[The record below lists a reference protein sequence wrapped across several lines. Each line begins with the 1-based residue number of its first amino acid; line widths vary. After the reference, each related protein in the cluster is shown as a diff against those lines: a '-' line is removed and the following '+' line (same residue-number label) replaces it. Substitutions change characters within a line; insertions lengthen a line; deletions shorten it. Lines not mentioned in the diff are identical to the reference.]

1 LREIYLDNSATTKV
15 IPEAVEAV
23 VEACR
28 IKYGNPSSLHGKGID
43 AEKVV
48 KEARERT
55 AGFLNCSPE
64 EIFFTSGGTE
74 ANNWAVFKAAE
85 KLKRFGKH
93 IITTSIEHSSVL
105 QPIKE
110 LEKKG
115 FEVTYL
121 SSSKEGIISL
131 EELKKELRPDTILV
145 SIMHAN
151 NETGA
156 VQPIFEAAEII
167 KNISDKAFFHVDA
180 VQSFGKIN
188 IDLKKERG
196 IDLLSIS
203 AHKIHGPKGIGA
215 LFIRKGLNISPFLFG
230 GEQEGKMRAGTENVP
245 GIAGFGAALK
255 ALENKVEAHQE
266 KIKGLKERFIMG
278 IKDSI
283 KDVVIN
289 GPLDDRAL
297 PNIVNV
303 SVLGVKGEV
312 LVHCLEQWGI
322 YISTGSACHSR
333 GGSVSHVLK
342 AMGLKKEALEGA
354 VRVSFSALNTEE
366 EVDFAVEKFKEAAE
380 ELRSL

>member
-1 LREIYLDNSATTKV
+1 MREIYLDNSATTKV
-15 IPEAVEAV
+15 IPEAVEAML
-23 VEACR
+23 EACQ
-28 IKYGNPSSLHGKGID
+28 IKYGNPSSLHGKGIE
-43 AEKVV
+43 AEKIIR
-48 KEARERT
+48 ETRERI
-55 AGFLNCSPE
+55 AGFLNCSSK

-105 QPIKE
+105 EPIKE
-110 LEKKG
+110 LEGRG

-121 SSSKEGIISL
+121 SPSKEGIISL
-131 EELKKELRPDTILV
+131 EELKRELRPDTILV

-156 VQPIFEAAEII
+156 LQPVFEAAEII
-167 KNISDKAFFHVDA
+167 KNISHRAFFHVDA
-180 VQSFGKIN
+180 VQSFGKVN

-196 IDLLSIS
+196 IDFLSIS

-215 LFIRKGLNISPFLFG
+215 LFIREGLNISPFLLG
-230 GEQEGKMRAGTENVP
+230 GEQEGKMRAGTENLP

-255 ALENKVEAHQE
+255 GLENNVEAHWE
-266 KIKGLKERFIMG
+266 KIKELKERFVRG
-278 IKDSI
+278 IKDGI
-283 KDVVIN
+283 RDVIIN
-289 GPLDDRAL
+289 GPLDNRAL
-297 PNIVNV
+297 PHIVNV
-303 SVLGVKGEV
+303 SFPGVKGEV
-312 LVHCLEQWGI
+312 LVHFLEQWGI

-342 AMGLKKEALEGA
+342 AMGLKREALEGA
-354 VRVSFSALNTEE
+354 VRVSFSALNSQE
-366 EVDFAVEKFKEAAE
+366 EVDFAVEKFREAVE